1 MFPRSL
7 TRARDAVAA
16 NPGGAR
22 WGARF
27 FVLDEPRVLVGWG
40 GFKGPPENGAVEI
53 GYAIAP
59 GWEGRGLATA
69 GAAALVR
76 EALEDPDVAAV
87 LAHTLPARGASV
99 RVLENNGFLRDGE
112 NLDGDVGVVWR
123 FRRERP
129 G

>member
-27 FVLDEPRVLVGWG
+27 FVLDDPRVLVGWG
-40 GFKGPPENGAVEI
+40 GFKGAPEDGAVEI

-59 GWEGRGLATA
+59 GWEGRGLGTA
-69 GAAALVR
+69 AAAALVR
-76 EALEDPDVAAV
+76 EALADPDVAAV

-99 RVLENNGFLRDGE
+99 RVLENNGFVRDGE

-123 FRRERP
+123 FRRERR
-129 G
+129 